1 MCDMVST
8 ECEVTVLCTTYN
20 QSQYLR
26 RALDS
31 ILSQITD
38 FSFEIVIHDDVS
50 DDGTAEI
57 IKEYERRYPDRV
69 TAVFEEENQYS
80 KGMDYIFK
88 VINEHARGR
97 YIALCEGDDFWTDN
111 NKLQIQRDTLERHSE
126 CDMCACLGC
135 TVTEDGDT
143 EVSRISPRDDDGIL
157 PLQDVIMG
165 GGQYLV
171 TAGLFFRKEM
181 CDDMYGLDSLD
192 YSLQMRGALRGGIY
206 YIHRNMAVYRRYA
219 KGSWTNNV
227 LKKEDALTKQWEK
240 ERRLLDAFDSHTGYR
255 FHEVIEERMKSYT
268 PFDVQL
274 RERETDINNVMISY
288 KLPCFIW
295 GRGRRG
301 TSLERYC
308 DIHGYR
314 IDGICDAI
322 DTDIGEYSENNN
334 LIYKTSD
341 VLAKAKT
348 ILASNDFAYKDLSA
362 MELDIQLIN
371 FQQFMPYG

>member
-1 MCDMVST
+1 MVST

-20 QSQYLR
+20 QCQYLR

-227 LKKEDALTKQWEK
+227 LRNDKELEKQWDK
-240 ERRLLDAFDSHTGYR
+240 ERRLLRSFDEHTGFKY
-255 FHEVIEERMKSYT
+255 HEVIQERLKAYT

-274 RERETDINNVMISY
+274 EEHSDEIEAIFKSCETPVY
-288 KLPCFIW
+288 IW
-295 GRGRRG
+295 GMGRRG
-301 TSLERYC
+301 TALEDYC
-308 DIHGYR
+308 KEHHFS
-314 IDGICDAI
+314 IDGICDAANSDLGKETI
-322 DTDIGEYSENNN
+322 FGNSVYSTEEV
-334 LIYKTSD
+334 IT
-341 VLAKAKT
+341 KAKT
-348 ILASNDFAYKDLSA
+348 ILASNQFAYKDL
-362 MELDIQLIN
+362 LDGDYKGAIID
-371 FQQFMPYG
+371 FQQYMPLG